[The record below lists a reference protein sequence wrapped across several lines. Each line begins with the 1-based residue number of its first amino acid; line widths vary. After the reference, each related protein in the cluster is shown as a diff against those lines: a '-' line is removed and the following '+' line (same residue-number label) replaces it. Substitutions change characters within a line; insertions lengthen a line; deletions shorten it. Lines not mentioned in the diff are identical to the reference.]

1 VVSKTGN
8 GVHHPVASPACLSM
22 RAVQTLHPTICIEP
36 PVRLIKPVIISV
48 AGARNEHRHAIR
60 RSDEAGK
67 NRLEQTLKGCLV
79 EFDRPDRRM
88 ALVDVARKPD
98 MHHRPVQRQGSE
110 HRAGFEIR
118 PRRRFDVETPA
129 APSGDQIVDTWLRRI
144 KSVSRHEL
152 EGGNHIGRYRQR
164 QIGMDL
170 AGKKQNGPTVAGTS
184 GIGCIRRREQIRQ
197 GPRNNGPEAQ

>member
-118 PRRRFDVETPA
+118 PRRRFDIETPA
-129 APSGDQIVDTWLRRI
+129 PHPA
-144 KSVSRHEL
+144 
-152 EGGNHIGRYRQR
+152 
-164 QIGMDL
+164 
-170 AGKKQNGPTVAGTS
+170 
-184 GIGCIRRREQIRQ
+184 IR
-197 GPRNNGPEAQ
+197 